1 MYTFNNQESQKK
13 SVGYT
18 KTKLGLDTKFE
29 RGISAN
35 TFSALEGRP
44 KSHLA
49 ARLPSASCLY
59 SRFLPQLVHH
69 ACPAPTHPA
78 WLVLVRL
85 LAQLPSLARLGFA

>member
-49 ARLPSASCLY
+49 ARSPLC
-59 SRFLPQLVHH
+59 FLP
-69 ACPAPTHPA
+69 
-78 WLVLVRL
+78 L
-85 LAQLPSLARLGFA
+85 LALPASARAPRLPRAYSPRLARACAPARAAAVAC